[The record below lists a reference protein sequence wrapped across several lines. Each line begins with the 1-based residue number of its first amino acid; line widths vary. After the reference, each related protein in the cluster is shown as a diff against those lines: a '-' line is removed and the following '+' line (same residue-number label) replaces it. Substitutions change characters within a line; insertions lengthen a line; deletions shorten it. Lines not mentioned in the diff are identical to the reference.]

1 VVGVLYEN
9 VVLLSTKTLPIHL
22 GLKMLTA
29 PTERRSNVPVLS
41 AMSLPGN
48 VRPPTPSLD
57 PSEELTIS
65 PAQVAFVPPSDLA
78 CEDCNPIWENG
89 IAA

>member
-1 VVGVLYEN
+1 MTV
-9 VVLLSTKTLPIHL
+9 T
-22 GLKMLTA
+22 
-29 PTERRSNVPVLS
+29 S

-48 VRPPTPSLD
+48 VRPMTPSLEF
-57 PSEELTIS
+57 SEEQNIS
-65 PAQVAFVPPSDLA
+65 PAQVAFVPPSDLL